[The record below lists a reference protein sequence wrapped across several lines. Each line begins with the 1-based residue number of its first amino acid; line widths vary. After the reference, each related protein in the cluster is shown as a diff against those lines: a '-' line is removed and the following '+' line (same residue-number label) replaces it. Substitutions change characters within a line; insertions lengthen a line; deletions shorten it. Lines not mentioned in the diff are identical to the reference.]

1 METQTDVFI
10 ECAPKMCSSMASPR
24 LRAPRR
30 CQKCH
35 GAPLQSQCVHTK
47 AGRIYQAALAQTSAH
62 RPSTLS
68 QQTPLLDGTG
78 PEKNNLPTAQNENAS
93 TAIAEPSTST
103 PTLTTTSLHQIILL
117 HDALTQKQQLL
128 GAPDARPMASSPSNA
143 ASAAGSAN
151 VEEPSP
157 PIPEND
163 QSSDNGL
170 WEYEA
175 GAAGSTNVDERPSS
189 PVADVDQS
197 SDNLTHEN
205 YDLPPSSPQTPT
217 RVRVTAQNPA
227 FGVVEGAMRGS
238 QKLGKYVFT
247 ISHILLT
254 LIWTTEIRR
263 PNMLRPRMM
272 DRATA
277 TKRFHR
283 ELNNII
289 ARCERL
295 SQETNCWLVLA
306 AQHSS
311 SGTAATHYTS
321 PNLRRDAMEDTLG
334 IINKFQSV
342 TSSLLQAKRQDAL
355 EIARQLAEADK
366 RVRSLQEQVATQEA
380 ALAAANS
387 LLLADAHRRLVD

>member
-1 METQTDVFI
+1 MQ
-10 ECAPKMCSSMASPR
+10 
-24 LRAPRR
+24 
-30 CQKCH
+30 
-35 GAPLQSQCVHTK
+35 
-47 AGRIYQAALAQTSAH
+47 
-62 RPSTLS
+62 
-68 QQTPLLDGTG
+68 
-78 PEKNNLPTAQNENAS
+78 
-93 TAIAEPSTST
+93 
-103 PTLTTTSLHQIILL
+103 
-117 HDALTQKQQLL
+117 
-128 GAPDARPMASSPSNA
+128 

-289 ARCERL
+289 ARVRPLPHKISCTEDLL
-295 SQETNCWLVLA
+295 SVNDF
-306 AQHSS
+306 H
-311 SGTAATHYTS
+311 
-321 PNLRRDAMEDTLG
+321 RR
-334 IINKFQSV
+334 
-342 TSSLLQAKRQDAL
+342 R
-355 EIARQLAEADK
+355 IAGWC
-366 RVRSLQEQVATQEA
+366 
-380 ALAAANS
+380 
-387 LLLADAHRRLVD
+387 LLLNIAARERQPHTIHPLTYGAMRWRIL